1 MCCFFVVEEEDDTPE
16 ILFSNG
22 VELTDDQY
30 DRLNAIM
37 MAFGVGVKAVYVHCL
52 SKTDIEHSY
61 LVCILC
67 KPFYF
72 VLLSSHKL
80 SIEPTISFLNN
91 VFAYLLQRIPKA
103 ITESIELPT
112 SGVAMLSLHQG
123 NGMQAEFVRC
133 ADGRTRFTSG
143 WDHFA
148 MHNDLK
154 PGMDVMMMF
163 YMDNRRRVSIGMHV
177 LF

>member
-61 LVCILC
+61 LVCLFCALI
-67 KPFYF
+67 
-72 VLLSSHKL
+72 
-80 SIEPTISFLNN
+80 IS
-91 VFAYLLQRIPKA
+91 
-103 ITESIELPT
+103 
-112 SGVAMLSLHQG
+112 
-123 NGMQAEFVRC
+123 
-133 ADGRTRFTSG
+133 
-143 WDHFA
+143 
-148 MHNDLK
+148 
-154 PGMDVMMMF
+154 
-163 YMDNRRRVSIGMHV
+163 
-177 LF
+177 